1 MKNKR
6 LLITKEDFMERF
18 SISRENFQH
27 LVKEREIVPFRW
39 GMQTFLLVSDINLS
53 ICNIYMHAQ
62 MKAGFD
68 NCPMPIFNNI
78 IE

>member
-1 MKNKR
+1 MKNTR
-6 LLITKEDFMERF
+6 LFITKENFMEKF

-39 GMQTFLLVSDINLS
+39 GMQTFLLLDDVDLA

-62 MKAGFD
+62 MKAGFH
-68 NCPMPIFNNI
+68 NCPMPTFKNI
-78 IE
+78 SE